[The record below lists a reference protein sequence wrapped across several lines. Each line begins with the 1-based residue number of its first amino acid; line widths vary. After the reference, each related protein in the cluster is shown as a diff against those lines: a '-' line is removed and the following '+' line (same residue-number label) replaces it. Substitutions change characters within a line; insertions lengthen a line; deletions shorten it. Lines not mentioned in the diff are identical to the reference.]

1 MFSIAA
7 NREEVNRFEKTQ
19 TPKPE
24 DKPQRREHIGGN
36 RNSYNSRDNQ
46 HRGRYNREWDRDK
59 DKGGSRNHRNKD
71 YETDR
76 DRGHGRYKYRERD
89 DRRQTGYNK
98 YDSHNKDTKSSYNRR
113 DREPAQSLEQLKPT
127 DSAWDKT
134 PKDYEGAS
142 AARAKA
148 SGLFPVPGATVKK
161 TLDSGE
167 VKRILNKK
175 KTNRAISV
183 AQTELTPARS
193 RNSTRLI
200 VSEVDFEKISPQQI
214 QKHFESFIVSSIIPN
229 VEYEDFNLNTYLTPD
244 KTKLIVETSKSLV
257 ATALTGLTDR
267 TIPELDVTPHI
278 ERPHNYIVLDDQHE
292 ANPDEIVD
300 EIIESPNL
308 FGLQN
313 IPFGTS
319 REQIIEIL
327 SEFGDLESLSVIL
340 DKLSYESK
348 GLAFFEFRE
357 LKVSPEEL
365 IDSLGKKEIDSN
377 NLSCYRACQNT
388 RNLYQQSID
397 ITADTLFDFTD
408 KKTDNITRQK
418 PATFYL

>member
-1 MFSIAA
+1 MTLTI
-7 NREEVNRFEKTQ
+7 KTQ
-19 TPKPE
+19 
-24 DKPQRREHIGGN
+24 
-36 RNSYNSRDNQ
+36 
-46 HRGRYNREWDRDK
+46 
-59 DKGGSRNHRNKD
+59 
-71 YETDR
+71 
-76 DRGHGRYKYRERD
+76 
-89 DRRQTGYNK
+89 
-98 YDSHNKDTKSSYNRR
+98 
-113 DREPAQSLEQLKPT
+113 A

-161 TLDSGE
+161 TLDSAE

-200 VSEVDFEKISPQQI
+200 VSGVDFEKISPQQI
-214 QKHFESFIVSSIIPN
+214 QKHFEGFIVSSIIPN

-257 ATALTGLTDR
+257 ATALTGLSDR

-292 ANPDEIVD
+292 ADPNEIVD

-319 REQIIEIL
+319 REQLIEVL
-327 SEFGDLESLSVIL
+327 SEFGDIESLSVIL

-348 GLAFFEFRE
+348 GIAFFEYRE

-365 IDSLGKKEIDSN
+365 IDSLSKKEIDSN
-377 NLSCYRACQNT
+377 NLSCYRACQNIV
-388 RNLYQQSID
+388 NHYQQSVD

-418 PATFYL
+418 PGTVIQFLNCLSFDDLLNPTKYSSIYESFKSECSTFGEVQELRIPKPEAGFKEHSDEMKPEYGKIYVKFSASQDASACLYGLCGRMFTGRIVIGSYVDEFDFENGLL